1 MKCGEFYR
9 CGMDGNIYLVVRRA
23 NVDYALLSIHDG
35 QTIWTNAL
43 TLEKLHSKT
52 CYDELTKLTDKISV
66 ENGLTL
72 H

>member
-9 CGMDGNIYLVVRRA
+9 CGMDGNIYIVVRRA

-35 QTIWTNAL
+35 QTIWASSR
-43 TLEKLHSKT
+43 TLAILHTKIQ
-52 CYDELTKLTDKISV
+52 YDEFTKFTGKISV